1 MKKFNVLIGFII
13 VLMVMMTAM
22 CTVSFAKSAND
33 AFLIH
38 EYNFDSDSESN
49 VVDSIINGAIN
60 GTANGTTFITGYNGG
75 GNARHFD
82 GSSYITF
89 SDKVFP
95 VGKKSIAFRIRKASS
110 SEISSGQVEYFFGN
124 NMNSQTD
131 YGTCGYFNSDGTV
144 TIVCSNAGQEF
155 VVRTS
160 KNICDNKW
168 HYIVY
173 SWDGT
178 TNTDSVKLYVD
189 NFIVPNCKTT
199 ATFTEQQEGSYNL
212 NIGSL
217 AQGYAEYKFIGDID
231 NFQVY
236 NRDYINST
244 PTNLTATAGDAKIVL
259 SWTLPLDAVSHNI
272 FRTETSG
279 TGFAKIGS
287 TSSGI
292 STYTDTPLKNGTT
305 YYYYIAAVNASGD
318 TTSST
323 IVSATPQ
330 PSKQQ
335 LKLVLEVNENKQ
347 LSISEEL
354 YDNSEMEW
362 TSSDATIATVD
373 ENGKVKALKA
383 GDAVI
388 TCTSEDKSYTESI
401 NVLVVDL
408 EYQLAVDLTVGDNC
422 RLTVDDLANATNVT
436 WSSYDSTIAAV
447 TSKGKVTAINEGLT
461 YLVASDKDSK
471 EIGTI
476 YIRVRE

>member
-13 VLMVMMTAM
+13 VLMVMMTVM
-22 CTVSFAKSAND
+22 CTVSFAKNSND

-38 EYNFDSDSESN
+38 EYNFDSDSESI
-49 VVDSIINGAIN
+49 VVDSISNGAIN
-60 GTANGTTFITGYNGG
+60 GTATGTTIITGFNGG
-75 GNARHFD
+75 GNSRHFD

-131 YGTCGYFNSDGTV
+131 YGTYGYFNSDGTM
-144 TIVCSNAGQEF
+144 TIACCNAGQEF
-155 VVRTS
+155 LVRTS
-160 KNICDNKW
+160 KSICDNKW

-178 TNTDSVKLYVD
+178 TNTDSVKLYLD
-189 NFIVPNCKTT
+189 NFIAPNCKTT
-199 ATFTEQQEGSYNL
+199 ATFTEQQVGSYNL
-212 NIGSL
+212 SIGSL
-217 AQGYAEYKFIGDID
+217 AQGFAEYKFIGDID

-236 NRDYINST
+236 NRDYINSM
-244 PTNLTATAGDAKIVL
+244 PTNLIATAGDAKIVL
-259 SWTLPLDAVSHNI
+259 SWTLPLDSVSHNI

-318 TTSST
+318 QATSMR
-323 IVSATPQ
+323 VSATPQ
-330 PSKQQ
+330 PSKQ
-335 LKLVLEVNENKQ
+335 LKLVLEVNEDKQ
-347 LSISEEL
+347 LSISDEL
-354 YDNSEMEW
+354 YDNSEMKW

-383 GDAVI
+383 GGTVI

-408 EYQLAVDLTVGDNC
+408 EYQLAVDLTVEDKC

-436 WSSYDSTIAAV
+436 WSAYDSTIAMV
-447 TSKGKVTAINEGLT
+447 TSKGKVTAISGGLT
-461 YLVASDKDSK
+461 YIVASDKDSK
-471 EIGTI
+471 EIGKI